1 MRKFIN
7 IIFMILL
14 MGILLVSSFFL
25 YKNNKEDKKQ
35 EEIFEEL
42 TTIAENENNEESQE
56 DEIDIQKLYEQNP
69 DIIGWI
75 RIDNTNIDYPV
86 MQTKDRPS
94 FYLRRNFY
102 KEYSYWGTPF
112 LAENCDIGMSDNLII
127 YGHHINNNRLFG
139 ELENYKKEDYY
150 KNHKYI
156 KFYTI
161 EEKQKYEI
169 IAVFKTI
176 AYKGFDYYHF
186 INCNN
191 QKEYNDFIDKCKKL
205 SFYNIDNT
213 ANYKEK
219 LITLSTCE
227 YSQKN
232 SRLVIVA
239 KRIL

>member
-14 MGILLVSSFFL
+14 IGILLVSSFFL

-35 EEIFEEL
+35 EEVFEEL
-42 TTIAENENNEESQE
+42 TTIVENEDTEESKE
-56 DEIDIQKLYEQNP
+56 DEIDLQKLYEQNP
-69 DIIGWI
+69 DIVGWV

-86 MQTKDRPS
+86 MQTKNRPN

-112 LAENCDIGMSDNLII
+112 LAENCDIGISDNLII
-127 YGHHINNNRLFG
+127 YGHHINNNKLFG

-150 KNHKYI
+150 KSHKYI
-156 KFYTI
+156 RFYTI
-161 EEKQKYEI
+161 GEKQKYEI

-186 INCNN
+186 ISSNN
-191 QKEYNDFIDKCKKL
+191 EKEYSNFIEKCKKL
-205 SFYNIDNT
+205 SFYNTDNT